1 MSATASESAGSSP
14 SSLSSGVLTPS
25 SNLEPGVS
33 QPASQARIDFSSL
46 PIQEEEEFA
55 DIGDP
60 TAMKS
65 ETARDLE
72 AIMRE
77 SIASQ
82 EVSADSR
89 LETGPAAKAA
99 AEIPSSSAP
108 VASTTVELRRKI
120 HP

>member
-1 MSATASESAGSSP
+1 M
-14 SSLSSGVLTPS
+14 TPS
-25 SNLEPGVS
+25 SNLEPGIS
-33 QPASQARIDFSSL
+33 QPASQASIDFSSL
-46 PIQEEEEFA
+46 PIQEEEEYA
-55 DIGDP
+55 DIEDP
-60 TAMKS
+60 AALKS

-99 AEIPSSSAP
+99 AEIRSSVRAGSPA
-108 VASTTVELRRKI
+108 TVELRGKI